1 MIEIYND
8 NNLKV
13 YADSEECTTVLK
25 YGRAV
30 GYYHIEYNNHVI
42 LDVKAV
48 NVNGCTVTIKGD
60 KLTLEGNISYGSLYK
75 NMFNI
80 TLKGNIH
87 LRAYNGTGSSKTNFI
102 YNLYGESY
110 MSVYEEEN
118 TGKTHAYN
126 VYNKAQL
133 VVDAYDVNIE
143 CDIIAYD
150 EAKVEVYGTV
160 ADCVVT
166 LYDSSIAVVRDSNA
180 SVYSYDNSIVDSDG
194 TAEVYTLGHA
204 ISITDIED
212 E

>member
-13 YADSEECTTVLK
+13 YADSDEYITVVK
-25 YGRAV
+25 YRIVV
-30 GYYHIEYNNHVI
+30 GYYRINYNNHVI
-42 LDVKAV
+42 LDVKVADG
-48 NVNGCTVTIKGD
+48 NGCTVTIKGD
-60 KLTLEGNISYGSLYK
+60 KLTLEGDVSYGSLYK
-75 NMFNI
+75 DIFNV

-87 LRAYNGTGSSKTNFI
+87 LRAYNSTGSSKTNFI
-102 YNLYGESY
+102 YNLYGESF
-110 MSVYEEEN
+110 MSVYEEKN

-133 VVDAYDVNIE
+133 IVNAYDVNIE

-160 ADCVVT
+160 DECVVT
-166 LYDSSIAVVRDSNA
+166 LYDSSIAVVKGSNA
-180 SVYSYDNSIVDSDG
+180 SVYSYDNSIVDSDEM
-194 TAEVYTLGHA
+194 AEVYTLGHA